1 MQYSNRIINELQ
13 HIISGN
19 GKVVQGG
26 IIQAIASYLRAGET
40 TSAVA
45 SEDKYIK
52 KEETKK
58 LIAYIHTH
66 HLWINTIQEE
76 NYLLQGAE
84 QKVYIKD
91 EISVLKLNDA
101 IYYATWYDYFINLLL
116 NNYFFPNTAYQLL
129 GFYKS

>member
-1 MQYSNRIINELQ
+1 LQSSNKIIYELQ

-26 IIQAIASYLRAGET
+26 IIQAIASYLRTGET

-66 HLWINTIQEE
+66 QLWIKTIQEE
-76 NYLLQGAE
+76 NYLSQGAE

-91 EISVLKLNDA
+91 EISVFEA
-101 IYYATWYDYFINLLL
+101 E
-116 NNYFFPNTAYQLL
+116 
-129 GFYKS
+129 